1 MSSTQEVRPDLAP
14 EIEVENSKGTMAHPL
29 TGKPDTGCQVTTY
42 TFKHKGEIMSRVV
55 HWRFEDGFEL
65 EQVSSFY
72 SDGDNI
78 RRIYD
83 ALDDQS
89 MRQRM
94 RVWEEGY
101 DAAVKNTNK
110 KKWWER

>member
-1 MSSTQEVRPDLAP
+1 MSTEQEVRPDLAP
-14 EIEVENSKGTMAHPL
+14 KIEVENSKGTMAHPL

-42 TFKHKGEIMSRVV
+42 TFKHKGEIMSRIV

-65 EQVSSFY
+65 EQISSFY
-72 SDGDNI
+72 TDGDNI

-83 ALDDQS
+83 KLDNQS
-89 MRQRM
+89 GKQRAKY
-94 RVWEEGY
+94 WEEGY
-101 DAAVKNTNK
+101 DAASRNTSN